1 MRWSTGKQLLRVLAR
16 QELHI
21 PGWWTPAKLRA
32 EVGAALRSKFPGQV
46 DDSGST
52 AFGIRSSSARVDADV
67 VPCFDYRYYFASGGS
82 REGTR
87 VFRKNGGHFE
97 NFPVQQLVNGNRKNN
112 RTNTIYKKSVRVL
125 KRVENA
131 MVANGVHRA
140 VPSFFIES
148 LVYECPDSVFAR
160 LSWTERVN
168 GILVHVWD
176 GLEGAEPSE
185 ESARWL
191 EVNECKYLFH
201 ASQKWTRTDGRDFA
215 KAAWNYLGYTS

>member
-1 MRWSTGKQLLRVLAR
+1 M
-16 QELHI
+16 
-21 PGWWTPAKLRA
+21 
-32 EVGAALRSKFPGQV
+32 
-46 DDSGST
+46 
-52 AFGIRSSSARVDADV
+52 
-67 VPCFDYRYYFASGGS
+67 
-82 REGTR
+82 
-87 VFRKNGGHFE
+87 FRKNGGHFE